1 MASSRSAVSPPRER
15 LRVCTHKGL
24 RRWFAGIDPPLGTR
38 TQDMGGICKDERRET
53 GSIPV
58 NPSGTAQ
65 GSRPDVVAKSL
76 KWRTLR
82 RFLLPVPPFT
92 IRCHAGSPSPFP
104 WQEGT
109 RGRWVAIGK
118 RSRRPRGTG
127 RATPWAAFQGPRP
140 RCRPLAVHQHRF
152 GAGALPVDHG
162 RPSCAILN
170 CESGYS
176 AGHDPWAANTTTLYE
191 CGP

>member
-1 MASSRSAVSPPRER
+1 MYP
-15 LRVCTHKGL
+15 HKGL
-24 RRWFAGIDPPLGTR
+24 WRWFSGIDPVLGAR

-58 NPSGTAQ
+58 NPQRTVQ

-82 RFLLPVPPFT
+82 RFSRSVPPFT

-109 RGRWVAIGK
+109 RGRWVAIAK
-118 RSRRPRGTG
+118 RSRRPRGAGMATR
-127 RATPWAAFQGPRP
+127 RAVCQGPRP
-140 RCRPLAVHQHRF
+140 RCRPLAMRPHRF

-162 RPSCAILN
+162 RPSCVIPN
-170 CESGYS
+170 CESGYL
-176 AGHDPWAANTTTLYE
+176 AGHDSWAASTTILYE
-191 CGP
+191 STP